1 MAERSWT
8 PAQKNAI
15 EAENGTILVSAAAG
29 SGKTSVLV
37 ERIVRKLTDEK
48 NLVPP
53 ESLLVVTFT
62 NAAAAEMRSRIAVR
76 IASVT
81 SGKRDRAEENTLL
94 MAKLS
99 EMQVCTMDSFCMNLV
114 KENFHTLGIEADFR
128 MLEEGESSEL
138 KRKSAVSV
146 LEKRFSEGS
155 EAFLLLSSMFDS
167 GKNDSR
173 FIESVIKLS
182 DFSMSEPDPE
192 VWLNEVA
199 ESFDVTDAGESIWG
213 KCILSELRSDVS
225 YAEELFECA
234 LRDIDEDEELA
245 AKYYGFF
252 AANKEKLREFLECF
266 DGYSWDERIDNLKH
280 ICSLVAADIPKAP
293 NGYGENPTKKS
304 AKLKRDTAKKALE
317 KAVAYAG
324 IYNEEHI
331 GDMIRL
337 KAAARELADTVTEYN
352 ETLLGMKNEMS
363 AYDFSDISHFALS
376 LLTDKEASDN
386 KSLLA
391 KELTEKFSEILID
404 EYQDTNRAQD
414 ELFRLVSKDGNNMFF
429 VGDVKQS
436 IYRFRLASPEI
447 FIEKCE
453 EFPYYDG
460 ESVRAKI
467 ILGENFRSRKG
478 ILDGV
483 NFVFSEIM
491 TRDCGDI
498 EYTDDEKL
506 NFPGTLTDTG
516 TRDVELTVIEPGE
529 DDAYETEARYI
540 AEIIREYISSG
551 ERVSEGDKERSC
563 TPSDFAILLRSPSG
577 CAHTYI
583 KKLTEYGIPVSS
595 DVSGSFFETPEI
607 KTVMSY
613 LHVIDNPGRETDLL
627 AVMMSPLAGFS
638 PDEITA
644 LKLKY
649 GVRIPLYACVLKA
662 EQDGDMH
669 CTEFIRK
676 LRYFKKL
683 SASVSAD
690 VVLREI
696 YSDSAYMYAV
706 ETMRDGSARKKNL
719 RLFLEKAE
727 KTAETYT
734 SLGSFLRYMDVLREN
749 GSDMGSGGT
758 GEGVRVMS
766 MHKSKGLEFPFVF
779 IAGTTKGFNTTD
791 MNSNLVINHALG
803 FGMKCREP
811 ENIKNYDTLSSLAV
825 KVKGRADLL
834 SEEIR
839 VLYVA
844 MTRAKQHLFIPIAL
858 KNAEKHLSE
867 NEYLLSNC
875 GRIFPYLVKHARSAS
890 EWLLMSFSRHPDG
903 KNICF
908 VNRGPKKPE
917 GSVIVNYIASL
928 PEKTGEETAE
938 EKKLP
943 DEKLLED
950 IKKRAS
956 FRYKYLPVSSALSKH
971 TASSLDDEHFDPAGF
986 GRSVPAFMYAEK
998 MSPSDIGTYTH
1009 RFLQFCDFDI
1019 CKTDPLSESRRLV
1032 NEGRLDEIQASAV
1045 DMDAIRVFVNSDI
1058 VRRYEK
1064 ADMTFREKQ
1073 FTMAKSVCEI
1083 DSSIPGEFSD
1093 EKTVV
1098 IGKIDL
1104 VFTEGDH
1111 AVIVDYK
1118 TDNIK
1123 DINVLAARYRQQM
1136 ELYAEALSK
1145 SSGLKVSECILYSL
1159 KLKES
1164 ISIFFG

>member
-48 NLVPP
+48 NPVPP

-76 IASVT
+76 IASIT
-81 SGKRDRAEENTLL
+81 SGNKDKAEENTLL
-94 MAKLS
+94 MARLS

-128 MLEEGESSEL
+128 MLEVGESSEL
-138 KRKSAVSV
+138 KRKSSISV

-155 EAFLLLSSMFDS
+155 DAFLLLASMFDS
-167 GKNDSR
+167 GKNDAR

-192 VWLNEVA
+192 KWLGEVA

-213 KCILSELRSDVS
+213 RCILSELRSDVT
-225 YAEELFECA
+225 YAEELFEYA
-234 LRDIDEDEELA
+234 LCDIDEDEELA

-252 AANKEKLREFLECF
+252 VSCKEKLREFIECF
-266 DGYSWDERIDNLKH
+266 DSYSWNERIDNLKH
-280 ICSLVAADIPKAP
+280 IYALISARLPSLKR
-293 NGYGENPTKKS
+293 GYSDNPSKKS
-304 AKLKRDTAKKALE
+304 AQAKRDAAKSALE
-317 KAVAYAG
+317 KAIAYAG

-331 GDMIRL
+331 GDMVRL
-337 KAAARELADTVTEYN
+337 KSAARELADTVKEYN

-363 AYDFSDISHFALS
+363 AYDFSDISHFALR
-376 LLTDKEASDN
+376 LLTDKEDADN

-414 ELFRLVSKDGNNMFF
+414 ELFRLVSKNGNNMFF

-491 TRDCGDI
+491 TRECGDI
-498 EYTDDEKL
+498 EYNDDEKL
-506 NFPGTLTDTG
+506 NFPTSLIPTD
-516 TRDVELTVIEPGE
+516 TRDVELTVIELGE
-529 DDAYETEARYI
+529 DDVYETEARYI
-540 AEIIREYISSG
+540 AEKIREYISSG
-551 ERVSEGDKERSC
+551 EKVTEGDKERSC
-563 TPSDFAILLRSPSG
+563 CPSDFAILLRSPSG
-577 CAHTYI
+577 CAHAYI

-595 DVSGSFFETPEI
+595 DVTGSFFETPEI

-627 AVMMSPLAGFS
+627 AVMMSPVAGFS
-638 PDEITA
+638 PDEVTA

-649 GVRIPLYACVLKA
+649 GVRLPLYACVLKGDA
-662 EQDGDMH
+662 DGDAH
-669 CTEFIRK
+669 CSEFIRK

-690 VVLREI
+690 AVIREI

-706 ETMRDGSARKKNL
+706 ETMRDGSTRKKNL

-727 KTAETYT
+727 KTSETYT
-734 SLGSFLRYMDVLREN
+734 SLGSFIRYMDVLREN

-758 GEGVRVMS
+758 GDGVRVMS

-779 IAGTTKGFNTTD
+779 IAGTAKKFNNSD

-825 KVKGRADLL
+825 KKKGNADLL

-858 KNAEKHLSE
+858 KNAEKHLCD

-875 GRIFPYLVKHARSAS
+875 ERIPPYLIKHAVRAS
-890 EWLLMSFSRHPDG
+890 EWLLMTFSRHPDG
-903 KNICF
+903 GSLRF
-908 VNRGPKKPE
+908 AGRSPERPE
-917 GSVIVNYIASL
+917 GRVTVNYISSL
-928 PEKTGEETAE
+928 PAEVIAEQTE
-938 EKKLP
+938 EKKEP
-943 DEKLLED
+943 DEKLLTE
-950 IKKRAS
+950 IRKRAS
-956 FRYKYLPVSSALSKH
+956 FRYEYLPVASALAKH

-1009 RFLQFCDFDI
+1009 RFLQYCDFHI
-1019 CKTDPLSESRRLV
+1019 CKTDPLSESRRLIK
-1032 NEGRLDEIQASAV
+1032 EGRLDEMQASAV
-1045 DMDAIRVFVNSDI
+1045 DMDAIKDFVNSDI
-1058 VRRYEK
+1058 VRRCGK
-1064 ADMTFREKQ
+1064 ADRVFREKQ

-1083 DSSIPGEFSD
+1083 DSSIPVRFSD

-1104 VFTEGDH
+1104 VFTEGDN

-1123 DINVLAARYRQQM
+1123 DINMLAGRYRQQM

-1145 SSGLKVSECILYSL
+1145 SSGLNVRECILYSL

-1164 ISIFFG
+1164 ISIFLG